1 MTFGKALAESLL
13 DCDGIRRGVIT
24 FGVVAFGAAAS
35 YARCGSTWSITS
47 WEAAAVR
54 AVINVEPI
62 PIHSVT
68 TAMTARIHFSRAEAS
83 GSVRFFSRVISPK
96 NTR

>member
-1 MTFGKALAESLL
+1 MTFGEAFEESLL

-68 TAMTARIHFSRAEAS
+68 TDMAARNHFSRAD
-83 GSVRFFSRVISPK
+83 GSRRGRLFSRGSWPQ
-96 NTR
+96 NTC